1 MTFTARLFHV
11 AIGLSAFTVRM
22 AGQASLPTVRLTL
35 GEAARAAAQHS
46 AAADMARV
54 RVDEAKAR
62 VTQARSALLPNVSGS
77 VLQSGHTFNTV
88 TFGITFPS
96 APGTPPLFDPNGQ
109 VEGPVNTID
118 LRGKVTQLLYDQSA
132 RARVR
137 ASEAGITAATADAAS
152 VADQAASIAAVA
164 YVRAQLADAQLRSRI
179 ADSTLSAELLGIARD
194 LLQAGVGIALDVT
207 RAQSQLAGMRAQLIA
222 ARNDKARSRLE
233 LLRAVGLPLD
243 TPLELA
249 DSLIAPDTDVPTD
262 EVAAVDAAIRQRADV
277 RAVEEEIGALRHQVT
292 AIQAERLPTL
302 GLFGDDGLIGG
313 TAAHLLP
320 TYSWG
325 IELSV
330 PVFDGHRRSGRID
343 EQSAMIREV
352 EIRERDLRAQIAV
365 EVRSA
370 MLDLSSAR
378 EQVDAARERVRL
390 SDQELTQ
397 ARDRFSAGVAGNADV
412 ISASLSLSGARTS
425 LVEAEAA
432 YQGARVALARAEG
445 SITSIK

>member
-1 MTFTARLFHV
+1 MTFTAFPIRV
-11 AIGLSAFTVRM
+11 TVMLTALAVRVT
-22 AGQASLPTVRLTL
+22 AGQAPPTVRLTL

-62 VTQARSALLPNVSGS
+62 VTQARSALLPNFSGS

-96 APGTPPLFDPNGQ
+96 APGSPPLFDPNGQ
-109 VEGPVNTID
+109 IEGPVNLLD
-118 LRGKVTQLLYDQSA
+118 LRGKVTQSLYDASA

-137 ASEAGITAATADAAS
+137 ASEVGITAASADAAS
-152 VADQAASIAAVA
+152 VADQAASAAAMA
-164 YVRAQLADAQLRSRI
+164 YVTAQRADALLRSRI

-207 RAQSQLAGMRAQLIA
+207 RAQSQLAGIRAQLIG

-233 LLRAVGLPLD
+233 LLRAVGLALD
-243 TPLELA
+243 TPVELA
-249 DSLIAPDTDVPTD
+249 DSLVAPDVDVTVD
-262 EVAAVDAAIRQRADV
+262 EPAAVDAAVRQRPDV
-277 RAVEEEIGALRHQVT
+277 RAVEEQINALRHQVT

-320 TYSWG
+320 TYTWG
-325 IELSV
+325 IQLSL
-330 PVFDGHRRSGRID
+330 PIFDGHQRSGRVE

-352 EIRERDLRAQIAV
+352 EIRERDLRAEIAV

-378 EQVDAARERVRL
+378 EQVDAARERVQL
-390 SDQELTQ
+390 SEQELTQ

-432 YQGARVALARAEG
+432 YQGARVSLARAEG
-445 SITSIK
+445 IITSIK